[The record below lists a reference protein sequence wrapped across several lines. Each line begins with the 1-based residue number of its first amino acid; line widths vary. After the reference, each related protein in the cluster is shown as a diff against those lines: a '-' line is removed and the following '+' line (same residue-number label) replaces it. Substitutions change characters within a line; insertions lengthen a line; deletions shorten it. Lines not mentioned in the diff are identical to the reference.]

1 MNMRTKQ
8 FVLYEVPVQ
17 SIQGASLVSQL
28 QCMRSQFDSWVGKI
42 PWRGDRLPT
51 PVFLGFP
58 CGTNGKESTCN
69 MGDLGLILGLER
81 SPGGGHD
88 NLLQYSC
95 LENPHGQRSLAVYSL
110 RCHKGLGMTELLS
123 TAHTIH

>member
-1 MNMRTKQ
+1 MTLAFFK
-8 FVLYEVPVQ
+8 VLCFGVRE
-17 SIQGASLVSQL
+17 
-28 QCMRSQFDSWVGKI
+28 
-42 PWRGDRLPT
+42 
-51 PVFLGFP
+51 GFP
-58 CGTNGKESTCN
+58 GSSVVKNPAAN
-69 MGDLGLILGLER
+69 AGDAGSIRGSER